1 MSEDRISHGCLI
13 DNNTAFTFGKDTYV
27 SSINSSSTA
36 NRAQLLVLL
45 LICRASNSLSSSS
58 AVDLCICSMLNP
70 RVINYQPVPPFTHPK
85 RTELIELL
93 RLPLTFLFPSVFAF
107 FNLLLERRIPWEGRG
122 HWPCLSWQL
131 SLSVLSNHKIKCCH
145 LAEIHKESSTN
156 IPEESKGVCDHFLC
170 PAKCQNMF

>member
-27 SSINSSSTA
+27 SSINSSSTV
-36 NRAQLLVLL
+36 NRAQLLVL
-45 LICRASNSLSSSS
+45 LICRASNSLSCSS

-93 RLPLTFLFPSVFAF
+93 RLPLSSFFATGFAF
-107 FNLLLERRIPWEGRG
+107 FNLLLERSIPREGRG
-122 HWPCLSWQL
+122 HSWQL